1 MSARDKSKVGRT
13 APGGDTGPAR
23 RQILITLFPMFIA
36 ALSLLT
42 SIYNGYLNNR
52 FVTMIQGGLSRS
64 EYMRT
69 CRDTI
74 DAYFQVKYRA
84 GVVTRAAAADA
95 GAGGAAAA
103 AAATSREMIEAGNAV
118 AKFGALATYL
128 ANLRDEAIRVRYTEL
143 YWKLERYVAL
153 APSQDK
159 AERDKLIGAA
169 DEIFY
174 GLNNDCVSAA
184 KVHH

>member
-1 MSARDKSKVGRT
+1 MSAGDGGDNGSEKSK
-13 APGGDTGPAR
+13 AR
-23 RQILITLFPMFIA
+23 RQIMITFFPMFIA

-42 SIYNGYLNNR
+42 SVYNGYLNNK
-52 FVTMIQGGLSRS
+52 FVVMIQGGLSRS

-84 GVVTRAAAADA
+84 GVVTRAAAANDPTA
-95 GAGGAAAA
+95 GAP
-103 AAATSREMIEAGNAV
+103 TSRDMVEAGNAV

-128 ANLRDEAIRVRYTEL
+128 ANLRDEAIRERYTHL

-153 APSQDK
+153 SATPEK
-159 AERDKLIGAA
+159 AERDKLLGEA
-169 DEIFY
+169 DAIFY
-174 GLNNDCVSAA
+174 DLNNDCVATA
-184 KVHH
+184 QRQH